1 MCKMKRNDVR
11 FYEFCELRLSDNEYS
26 LIHSHCCANVHLCPH
41 SMVVISQPMNEQTN
55 QANEWILDKSYLSI
69 HKTNF
74 QRKITSTMHIAFQIT
89 HRCAQDVRFNLLF
102 IFTSIYHASSALIT
116 SHFCANFILTIQLNV
131 DLFFRNFNSPIVRI
145 AMQEYCDRLNS
156 TDEWRNQFHL
166 ISQLI
171 EQKSVCIFI

>member
-1 MCKMKRNDVR
+1 MNLRQIVFINPQNKFSKKNHLNDAH
-11 FYEFCELRLSDNEYS
+11 CISDYTS
-26 LIHSHCCANVHLCPH
+26 VCTRCPIQF
-41 SMVVISQPMNEQTN
+41 V
-55 QANEWILDKSYLSI
+55 
-69 HKTNF
+69 
-74 QRKITSTMHIAFQIT
+74 
-89 HRCAQDVRFNLLF
+89 F

-145 AMQEYCDRLNS
+145 AMQENCDRLNS